1 MTEKIKSGTII
12 RFKRTFGFVDR
23 EEQAYVK
30 EDQGNGYLE
39 VGIFG
44 FDGWRIIK
52 KSQVT
57 SIVYK

>member
-1 MTEKIKSGTII
+1 MTDQIKSGTIVM
-12 RFKRTFGFVDR
+12 FKRAFGMVDR

-30 EDQGNGYLE
+30 EDKGEYLE

-44 FDGWRIIK
+44 FDGWRMIK

-57 SIVYK
+57 RIVYK